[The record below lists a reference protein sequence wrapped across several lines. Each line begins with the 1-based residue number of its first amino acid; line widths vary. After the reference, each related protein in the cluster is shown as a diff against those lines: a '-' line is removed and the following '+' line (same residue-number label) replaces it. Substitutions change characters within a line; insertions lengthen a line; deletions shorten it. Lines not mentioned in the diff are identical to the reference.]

1 MKSTNPNIKIHKK
14 NLNGKLHKINSLKRL
29 LKLTKPHINKI
40 ILAALCVMIV
50 NAAELL
56 KPYILKLVIDDFLI
70 KKVSQNGMY
79 SITSTWEY
87 YILCLRLLGGYPLL
101 PK

>member
-14 NLNGKLHKINSLKRL
+14 NPNGKLHKINSLKRL

-56 KPYILKLVIDDFLI
+56 KPYILKLVIVLI
-70 KKVSQNGMY
+70 KKYHNEIY
-79 SITSTWEY
+79 NIT
-87 YILCLRLLGGYPLL
+87 
-101 PK
+101 